1 VKVKRPISVKP
12 PVLPAEGTV
21 ANSVQIVLNDEAE
34 YANFVLSQVGLIG
47 QEARF
52 VALETAL
59 LTQVRFNGSKLT
71 KLRLSDVRFDRCDLS
86 NTEWTEGKISRA
98 EMFDCKLTGFRLIEA
113 DASNCLFLNGVG
125 ELVQFHGTRFKST
138 VFENCLL
145 RGADFR
151 FCDLTGATFI
161 GCDLR
166 DAEFY
171 DAKLEDADFRGSE
184 LQGIKTRPENL
195 KGMIISSQQAFDL
208 GRHLAVLLG
217 VEVRDN

>member
-1 VKVKRPISVKP
+1 MKVKRSISIKP
-12 PVLPAEGTV
+12 PSLPADGTV
-21 ANSVQIVLNDEAE
+21 ANSVPIVLEDEAE
-34 YANFVLSQVGLIG
+34 YANLVLSQLGLIG

-52 VALETAL
+52 VSFETAL

-86 NTEWTEGKISRA
+86 NTEWTEVKISRA
-98 EMFDCKLTGFRLIEA
+98 EIFDCKLTGFRLI
-113 DASNCLFLNGVG
+113 DGDVSNCLLLNSVG
-125 ELVQFHGTRFKST
+125 ELVQFHGSKFKNT

-195 KGMIISSQQAFDL
+195 KGMILSSQQAFDL
-208 GRHLAVLLG
+208 GRHLASLLG
-217 VEVRDN
+217 IEIRDN